1 MEYLSELRTVTMV
14 LVNLE
19 FHKTA
24 WGLHFCH
31 LIQEAALYI
40 STVIETGGGQ
50 LIRIFMFEK
59 VSTRELDPSA
69 LKGSEE

>member
-1 MEYLSELRTVTMV
+1 MEYISEFRTVTMV

-24 WGLHFCH
+24 WMLHLCH

-40 STVIETGGGQ
+40 STVIEKGGGQ
-50 LIRIFMFEK
+50 LSQIFMFEK
-59 VSTRELDPSA
+59 VSTRKHDPSV
-69 LKGSEE
+69 LKFSKE

>member
-1 MEYLSELRTVTMV
+1 MEYISESRTVTMV

-24 WGLHFCH
+24 WMLHFCH

-40 STVIETGGGQ
+40 STIVEKGGGQ
-50 LIRIFMFEK
+50 LIQIFMFEK
-59 VSTRELDPSA
+59 VSTKALDSSA
-69 LKGSEE
+69 FKVNEE

>member
-1 MEYLSELRTVTMV
+1 MEYISEFRTVTMV
-14 LVNLE
+14 LVSLE

-24 WGLHFCH
+24 WVLHLCH

-50 LIRIFMFEK
+50 LSRIFMFET
-59 VSTRELDPSA
+59 VSTRELDIST
-69 LKGSEE
+69 LMVSKE